1 MSRKKVKIVYTGGT
15 ITGVGK
21 LNSKTIDNKLEPKVH
36 KSEPEV
42 FMDHL
47 IKNKELHKD
56 FPHLEEEIDL
66 SYSVPVNKFSEELTP
81 NDRIKISKD
90 VFKAINE
97 GNDGIIVIH
106 GTDTLTY
113 TSSAISFIVR
123 GIDIPVVLT
132 GSNHPL
138 TFPETDAIRN
148 FSDALFVATDEK
160 THECFKGV
168 FVVFSGQKDELSTI
182 HLGTRVRKV
191 RFSDNCFKSWNC
203 SPIGVIR
210 RNGDKKRYIKF
221 LNKDLLDQ
229 VRLKNE
235 KAILERIDKIDTN
248 IGVFKICDFFDPVNI
263 ERALNKGVFGI
274 ILELYNSGTGPTI
287 DPPYSLLDSLYL
299 AREKHVPVFAASQHE
314 GKVEMNGY
322 KSSINMKKM
331 GVEPLKDMEIGAALW
346 KLAVAGGQTEKYRK
360 KPEDRCE
367 KIKEIMV
374 KKNIV
379 GEIEV

>member
-1 MSRKKVKIVYTGGT
+1 MSRKKIKIIYTGGT
-15 ITGVGK
+15 ITGVKK
-21 LNSKTIDNKLEPKVH
+21 LNSKNIDNRLEPKVL

-47 IKNKELHKD
+47 IKNKDLHKD

-81 NDRIKISKD
+81 NDRIRISKD

-160 THECFKGV
+160 THDCFKGV

-210 RNGDKKRYIKF
+210 RNGDKKRYI
-221 LNKDLLDQ
+221 
-229 VRLKNE
+229 
-235 KAILERIDKIDTN
+235 
-248 IGVFKICDFFDPVNI
+248 
-263 ERALNKGVFGI
+263 
-274 ILELYNSGTGPTI
+274 
-287 DPPYSLLDSLYL
+287 
-299 AREKHVPVFAASQHE
+299 
-314 GKVEMNGY
+314 
-322 KSSINMKKM
+322 
-331 GVEPLKDMEIGAALW
+331 
-346 KLAVAGGQTEKYRK
+346 
-360 KPEDRCE
+360 
-367 KIKEIMV
+367 
-374 KKNIV
+374 
-379 GEIEV
+379 